1 MALGKKVSF
10 WQVIGSVWTAWWL
23 FILIWITW
31 YDYPRTKDIYA
42 GFLGDGTW
50 FWHEIAI
57 PIAIWLFGIMS
68 LLMWQTM
75 MYIYRV
81 HQSLSALASAVKRI
95 EKGV

>member
-1 MALGKKVSF
+1 MRPTIWA
-10 WQVIGSVWTAWWL
+10 VIGSVWTAWWL

-57 PIAIWLFGIMS
+57 PIGIWLFGMACLMMTQLGFYAYQAARLLES
-68 LLMWQTM
+68 L
-75 MYIYRV
+75 
-81 HQSLSALASAVKRI
+81 VKRI
-95 EKGV
+95 EKGG